1 VLRTRSIRSRLLIGI
16 LCALTLILG
25 SSAWWS
31 YGVARHESQELFG
44 ARLATSARVLE
55 ALVARQVRHATI
67 ASPLVITLPRAL
79 EHATTDQETDLGHP
93 YETKIA
99 FQIWDDEGRLL
110 VRSVSAPERPFSPNA
125 AGFKSEVVDGVP
137 YHVFVLRSANT
148 WIQVA
153 EKNEVRDEL
162 IRNLGFAVMTPLI
175 AGAALLLVVVNAL
188 VLYGLAPL
196 RQLAANIEKRQPDSA
211 GALEMRNVPKELTG
225 VVRALNALLRRVELA
240 FERERRFTDAAAHEL
255 RTPIAALKIHADNI
269 ARAENETERA
279 QSMRKLKQSLE
290 RTSKLAAR
298 MLEYSRTQNAS
309 EHEERVAIWLPD
321 LVRETSSVTDH
332 VRQAKA
338 QRLTIT
344 AADGA
349 ANAYVLGEPG
359 KIQRLVAN
367 LLDNASRY
375 APAGSTI
382 EAVIRS
388 DAERVVLSIANH
400 GPAIPPE
407 LRERVFEP
415 YYRLPGSGSEGSGLG
430 LAIVKEIAAQHS
442 ASIELSSITG
452 TEGTVVEVTFPPSPA
467 PSELPALA
475 PERHEKVTGGSAT
488 AVN

>member
-1 VLRTRSIRSRLLIGI
+1 MLHTRSIRSRLLIGI

-25 SSAWWS
+25 SGAWWS
-31 YGVARHESQELFG
+31 YRVAKRESAELFG

-55 ALVARQVRHATI
+55 ALVARQVQHATI
-67 ASPLVITLPRAL
+67 ATPLVIALPKEL
-79 EHATTDQETDLGHP
+79 EHATSDEESDLGHP

-99 FQIWDDEGRLL
+99 FQVWNDEGRLL
-110 VRSVSAPERPFSPNA
+110 VRSMSAPEHAFSPNT

-137 YHVFVLRSANT
+137 YHVFVLQSANT

-162 IRNLGFAVMTPLI
+162 IRDLGFAVMTPLI
-175 AGAALLLVVVNAL
+175 VGAALLLIVVNAL
-188 VLYGLAPL
+188 VLYGLEPL
-196 RQLAANIEKRQPDSA
+196 RQLAGYIGKRQPDSL
-211 GALEMRNVPKELTG
+211 GALEMRDVPKELTG
-225 VVRALNALLRRVELA
+225 VVRALNDLLRRVELA

-269 ARAENETERA
+269 TRAENEAERA
-279 QSMRKLKQSLE
+279 QSMRKMKQSLE

-309 EHEERVAIWLPD
+309 EHEERIAICLPD
-321 LVRETSSVTDH
+321 LVAETGGVTDH

-344 AADGA
+344 AAGGA
-349 ANAYVLGEPG
+349 ANAYILGEPE
-359 KIQRLVAN
+359 KIQRLIAN

-375 APAGSTI
+375 APAASTI
-382 EAVIRS
+382 EVMIRS
-388 DAERVVLSIANH
+388 DADTVALSVANQ

-407 LRERVFEP
+407 LRERVLEP

-442 ASIELSSITG
+442 ARIELSSLTS
-452 TEGTVVEVTFPPSPA
+452 TEGTVVEVTFPAVPA
-467 PSELPALA
+467 PSQPSAVTREAL
-475 PERHEKVTGGSAT
+475 EKVTAVSAS
-488 AVN
+488 AVH

>member
-16 LCALTLILG
+16 LWALTLILG

-31 YGVARHESQELFG
+31 YRVAKHESEELFG
-44 ARLATSARVLE
+44 ARLATSARVLD
-55 ALVARQVRHATI
+55 ALVARQVQHATI
-67 ASPLVITLPRAL
+67 ASPFVIALPKEL
-79 EHATTDQETDLGHP
+79 EHVTTDGQTDLGHP

-99 FQIWDDEGRLL
+99 FQVWDADGRLL
-110 VRSVSAPERPFSPNA
+110 VRSMSAPERPFGPNTP
-125 AGFKSEVVDGVP
+125 GFNSEVVDGVP
-137 YHVFVLRSANT
+137 YRVFVLRSANT

-162 IRNLGFAVMTPLI
+162 IQNLGFAVMTPLI
-175 AGAALLLVVVNAL
+175 VGAVLLLIVVNAL

-196 RQLAANIEKRQPDSA
+196 TQLAGHIERRQPDTL
-211 GALEMRNVPKELTG
+211 GALEMREVPKELTG
-225 VVRALNALLRRVELA
+225 VVRALNDLLRRVELA

-255 RTPIAALKIHADNI
+255 RTPIAALKIHAENI
-269 ARAENETERA
+269 ARAQNETERA
-279 QSMRKLKQSLE
+279 QSMRKMRQSLE
-290 RTSKLAAR
+290 RTSMLAAR

-309 EHEERVAIWLPD
+309 EHEDRVAICLSD
-321 LVRETSSVTDH
+321 LVRETSGVTDH
-332 VRQAKA
+332 VRHARA

-344 AADGA
+344 DGG
-349 ANAYVLGEPG
+349 ANAYILGEPE
-359 KIQRLVAN
+359 KIQRLIAN

-382 EAVIRS
+382 EVVIRS
-388 DAERVVLSIANH
+388 DAEAVALSVSNE

-442 ASIELSSITG
+442 ASIELSSIAG
-452 TEGTVVEVTFPPSPA
+452 TEGTVVEVTFPALPG
-467 PSELPALA
+467 PSETPPVA
-475 PERHEKVTGGSAT
+475 PGPREKVTAGSASM
-488 AVN
+488 VD